1 MSEDRE
7 TASLLVC
14 GIVTNLE
21 TLFKTC
27 MHSRFQFS
35 LNKFVSTEINDLQ
48 VISRHTF
55 EETFAK
61 DNTPENIAQY
71 LKENLSLD
79 RLLDEVTNPCSE
91 FYFVKLNNKVIGYL
105 KLNADEN
112 GTTLEIERIYVLQ
125 NFHGQGVGQL
135 LLDKAI
141 AIAKNKNIHL
151 IWLGVWERNPRAI
164 RFYEKNGCVPYGSH
178 VFKLG
183 NDEQRDVLMRLTI

>member
-164 RFYEKNGCVPYGSH
+164 RFYEKNGFVPYGSH